1 MMKTAPVHA
10 GLWRRVIGG
19 PSGLAGSILVAVL
32 VLTALAGPTLVRS
45 NPTLPDLG
53 ARLKPPS
60 ATHWFGTDELGR
72 DILSRVVHGA
82 RVSLSIALTAVAG
95 GLLAG
100 TALGVVA
107 GYRRGLWETVIMR
120 GVDVLMA
127 IPGFLLALLAIAVL
141 GMGTGNLIGSLA
153 IYSVPIFARVAHA
166 STLSMREREF
176 IQAAQALGASEGR
189 ILRREVVPNILSPL
203 VVQATLRLATTLLLA
218 SSLSF
223 LGLGV
228 QPPQPEWGAMLS
240 GGRSY
245 VSAAPLV
252 IIFPGLAIMVA
263 TLGFNL
269 LGDALRD
276 IMDPRYR
283 KE

>member
-1 MMKTAPVHA
+1 
-10 GLWRRVIGG
+10 
-19 PSGLAGSILVAVL
+19 
-32 VLTALAGPTLVRS
+32 
-45 NPTLPDLG
+45 
-53 ARLKPPS
+53 LKPPS

>member
-1 MMKTAPVHA
+1 
-10 GLWRRVIGG
+10 
-19 PSGLAGSILVAVL
+19 
-32 VLTALAGPTLVRS
+32 
-45 NPTLPDLG
+45 
-53 ARLKPPS
+53 
-60 ATHWFGTDELGR
+60 
-72 DILSRVVHGA
+72 
-82 RVSLSIALTAVAG
+82 
-95 GLLAG
+95 
-100 TALGVVA
+100 
-107 GYRRGLWETVIMR
+107 
-120 GVDVLMA
+120 
-127 IPGFLLALLAIAVL
+127 
-141 GMGTGNLIGSLA
+141 
-153 IYSVPIFARVAHA
+153 
-166 STLSMREREF
+166 
-176 IQAAQALGASEGR
+176 
-189 ILRREVVPNILSPL
+189 
-203 VVQATLRLATTLLLA
+203 VQATLRLATTLLLA